1 MNTHASQETE
11 PAPVMRTG
19 SDPMILLVF
28 LQAALPLWGAVLT
41 GTGWLAGTRLA
52 LPTPHTGAVIGA
64 LLGLA
69 VTAATFCGITVLR
82 YHQHLHA
89 RPLDGELST
98 DGE

>member
-1 MNTHASQETE
+1 MDTRASQETE

-41 GTGWLAGTRLA
+41 VAGWLAGTRLA
-52 LPTPHTGAVIGA
+52 LPDRHTGAVIGS
-64 LLGLA
+64 LIGLG
-69 VTAATFCGITVLR
+69 VTACAFCGITILR

-89 RPLDGELST
+89 RPLDGDTTS